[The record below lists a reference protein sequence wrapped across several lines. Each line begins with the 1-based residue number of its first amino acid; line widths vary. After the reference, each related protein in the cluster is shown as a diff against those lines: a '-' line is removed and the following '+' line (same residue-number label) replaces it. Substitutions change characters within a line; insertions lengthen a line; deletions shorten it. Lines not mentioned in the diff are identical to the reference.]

1 MRKARESSMALS
13 FERGERTFGLVRSL
27 TFALCLVAIGAPQPT
42 SAADITVILDQAKLV
57 KLPERVATIVI
68 GNPLIA
74 DASVQAGGL
83 MVITAKG
90 YGMTNLI
97 ALDRTGSVL
106 MEKSVEVQGPRTNV
120 VVVYR
125 GVERESY
132 SCTPKCERRIT
143 LGDGAAYFDAV
154 IGQIGTR
161 SGQAQGGAQPP
172 K

>member
-1 MRKARESSMALS
+1 ML
-13 FERGERTFGLVRSL
+13 FGRMSIVRVL
-27 TFALCLVAIGAPQPT
+27 TLAVASTLAPLAA
-42 SAADITVILDQAKLV
+42 SAADVTVILDQAKLV
-57 KLPERVATIVI
+57 KLPEKVSTIVI

-74 DASVQAGGL
+74 DASVQAGGQ
-83 MVITAKG
+83 MVVTGKG

-97 ALDRTGSVL
+97 ALDRTGTVL

-132 SCTPKCERRIT
+132 SCTPNCERRIT
-143 LGDGAAYFDAV
+143 LGDSAAYFDVV
-154 IGQIGTR
+154 IGQTATR
-161 SGQAQGGAQPP
+161 SGQAQGGAQPA